1 MEFVDDDEPVRDADK
16 AYKSRLLG
24 DIGDIDISSMIANL
38 MSTTDLTFDE
48 AKQSV
53 LMTLE
58 EKKKELRKLRED
70 QLIHNSK
77 MKALYDA
84 ETHRIANEKVDEDK
98 SEKVSALVADKKDTL
113 KDVVRRLATTR
124 NTELLNHLQQFINS
138 EDEYM
143 KLSNPTTLK
152 LFEEKNKILK
162 KEEIEALSNYFED
175 DRPQE
180 YKYDSDEDEYESY
193 GGKRRRTKSIKRRK
207 SRKSKR
213 RSRKS
218 KRRTIQKSLKKN

>member
-1 MEFVDDDEPVRDADK
+1 MEFVDDDDIRAPDQ
-16 AYKSRLLG
+16 AYNSCL
-24 DIGDIDISSMIANL
+24 IGDIDISLMIANL

-58 EKKKELRKLRED
+58 EKKKELRKLKED

-77 MKALYDA
+77 MKSLYDA
-84 ETHRIANEKVDEDK
+84 ETHRIANEKVAEDK
-98 SEKVSALVADKKDTL
+98 SEKVSALVADKKDKL

-175 DRPQE
+175 DSPQD
-180 YKYDSDEDEYESY
+180 YKYDSDEGDESSY
-193 GGKRRRTKSIKRRK
+193 GGKRLRTKSIKRRK

-213 RSRKS
+213 KSRKS
-218 KRRTIQKSLKKN
+218 KRRTSQKSQKKN